1 MFLTFSVYTLFFSP
15 PNVVFHNDL
24 IFFLSIII
32 IQEMVSPTRI
42 DKSKGQQED
51 GGASSKRKRLQEAQ
65 EVCILD
71 TQWIVFDLISVSVYQ
86 NLFCCVGRPLYQRK
100 TKCLMKTLLAQ
111 ESKFGGQMT
120 KCKSDDQHVFLISNG
135 VLTVVYIYYFLHQC
149 FFLSVAMSWIFL

>member
-24 IFFLSIII
+24 IFLLIII

-71 TQWIVFDLISVSVYQ
+71 TQ
-86 NLFCCVGRPLYQRK
+86 
-100 TKCLMKTLLAQ
+100 
-111 ESKFGGQMT
+111 
-120 KCKSDDQHVFLISNG
+120 
-135 VLTVVYIYYFLHQC
+135 
-149 FFLSVAMSWIFL
+149 

>member
-1 MFLTFSVYTLFFSP
+1 M
-15 PNVVFHNDL
+15 
-24 IFFLSIII
+24 

-42 DKSKGQQED
+42 NKSKGQQED

-71 TQWIVFDLISVSVYQ
+71 THWIVFDIISVSVYQ

-120 KCKSDDQHVFLISNG
+120 KCKSDDQHAFLI
-135 VLTVVYIYYFLHQC
+135 V
-149 FFLSVAMSWIFL
+149 